1 MNHIFTGKLA
11 IVLGVSAMAF
21 ATVSCDDEPD
31 KYKSTGGKPVVEYVR
46 STDPAAAD
54 SLLTG
59 AYLSN
64 TVCLVGKNL
73 RAVHELYFNDQKAV
87 LNTSLITDN
96 HLIVTLPS
104 QIPAKVTD
112 NLYMINYSGDTIPF
126 PFKSLVPAPKA
137 STMSCEWAPA
147 GSTAVIYGDFFV
159 NDPSMEMTI
168 TDGAGNK
175 AEITALEQTKL
186 TITVPDNWEP
196 GYLNLTSIYGKS
208 KSKFRYKDDLNILF
222 DFDGSHG
229 GLLGGHGWHNAKVY
243 ADLSAEGVSEVTP
256 IDGSFMAFGVTA
268 SWGADSWG
276 AGEDDGHLEYW
287 PEDTPENPRLS
298 SMPDFADILKR
309 NDWTELQVKFEMCVP
324 ASRPWKSTAMSMMF
338 TPSSVVHMASKPNNE
353 YLYESG
359 VWEGVGYAR
368 GFYQP
373 YAELKDAGF
382 NFNTNDEWITVSMPL
397 SAFRFNKN
405 GEAMTE
411 LYNKDSFDGFTIV
424 FAGGD
429 AGADC
434 EPVICVDNIRVV
446 PIE

>member
-31 KYKSTGGKPVVEYVR
+31 KYKSTGGKPVIEYVR

-73 RAVHELYFNDQKAV
+73 RAIHELYFNDQKAV

-159 NDPSMEMTI
+159 NDPSMEMTV

-229 GLLGGHGWHNAKVY
+229 GLLGGHGWHSAKVY
-243 ADLSAEGVSEVTP
+243 ADLSAEGVPEVTP

-287 PEDTPENPRLS
+287 PEDTPDYPRLS

-359 VWEGVGYAR
+359 AWEGVGYAR